1 MRRVLI
7 DECINPRL
15 ASLLRT
21 AIPDDTIQTVKDLGW
36 SGQRD
41 HVLIPQIQARFDVFV
56 TTDKG
61 FECEHNLEK
70 ISFGI
75 IVLETA
81 NNQTFLS
88 EAIGRTG
95 AADPNCCAGIRRSC
109 NRSGTLM
116 LRRSGTETCPVFE
129 ASVQ

>member
-56 TTDKG
+56 TIDKG
-61 FECEHNLEK
+61 FEFEHNLEK

-75 IVLETA
+75 IVLETT
-81 NNQTFLS
+81 NNQMPSYERLL
-88 EAIGRTG
+88 EELVQQIRTAVPG
-95 AADPNCCAGIRRSC
+95 SVVRVIDPVR
-109 NRSGTLM
+109 
-116 LRRSGTETCPVFE
+116 
-129 ASVQ
+129 